1 MARKNLS
8 IKRFFLFPQFL
19 KIYTYCTSFYQ
30 LIDTILLFY
39 TSNNDQSFHPSSIH
53 KQWTV
58 FQMQR
63 KLLYM
68 QLYSSS
74 RVERVY
80 LIEQNFGR
88 FSSLF
93 TTAASFNT
101 RERNSKDEFGL
112 EICNLIAR
120 HRENK
125 VAALLE
131 VGKIIIGWHCSK
143 TGNTILDI
151 FQLPLTKFS
160 IGKISDGRAS
170 RKEIYDL
177 ASIQ

>member
-1 MARKNLS
+1 
-8 IKRFFLFPQFL
+8 
-19 KIYTYCTSFYQ
+19 
-30 LIDTILLFY
+30 
-39 TSNNDQSFHPSSIH
+39 
-53 KQWTV
+53 
-58 FQMQR
+58 
-63 KLLYM
+63 M

-80 LIEQNFGR
+80 LIQRNFGR

-143 TGNTILDI
+143 TGNTTLDI